1 MTRKTREVAIF
12 VYRGDLFLIAR
23 RVPQGVWNVIA
34 GQVEDGESFS
44 AAAARLIQQGAS
56 GPKKAPRYV
65 ASGDGP
71 PDLGRLAE
79 RYLREP
85 IAAR

>member
-1 MTRKTREVAIF
+1 M
-12 VYRGDLFLIAR
+12 AR
-23 RVPQGVWNVIA
+23 RTLSLPDS
-34 GQVEDGESFS
+34 VETLVRENAHDGESFS

-71 PDLGRLAE
+71 RDLGRMAE